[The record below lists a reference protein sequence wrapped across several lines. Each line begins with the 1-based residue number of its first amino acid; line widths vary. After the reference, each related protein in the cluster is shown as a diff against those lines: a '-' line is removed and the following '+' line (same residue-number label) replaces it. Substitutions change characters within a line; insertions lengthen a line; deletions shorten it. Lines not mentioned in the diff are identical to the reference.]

1 MVNITQQSNQWLI
14 SGPVLMDNANEALT
28 QSIALSMNE
37 QLEIDFSGVTDI
49 DTAALSLIME
59 WQRRALAS
67 KCTISFANLPVNL
80 NSLAELYGVTSFISV
95 TKASVSA

>member
-14 SGPVLMDNANEALT
+14 SGPVLMDKANEALT

-37 QLEIDFSGVTDI
+37 KLEIDSSGVTDI

-95 TKASVSA
+95 TKA

>member
-67 KCTISFANLPVNL
+67 KCTISFANLPANL
-80 NSLAELYGVTSFISV
+80 NSLAELYGVTSFILV
-95 TKASVSA
+95 TKT

>member
-14 SGPVLMDNANEALT
+14 SGPVLMDNANDVLT

-95 TKASVSA
+95 TKT

>member
-67 KCTISFANLPVNL
+67 KFTISFANLPVNL

-95 TKASVSA
+95 TKA